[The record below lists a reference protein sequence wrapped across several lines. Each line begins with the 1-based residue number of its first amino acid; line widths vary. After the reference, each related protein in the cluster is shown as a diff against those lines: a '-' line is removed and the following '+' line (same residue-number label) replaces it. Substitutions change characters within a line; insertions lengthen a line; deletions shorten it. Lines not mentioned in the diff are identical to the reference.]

1 MSISENSIKALK
13 DYLLSSEVSQWLAS
27 SVISNYGYYFIDCYS
42 SDFDE
47 TCKDCGID
55 NSDNVE
61 YLIFCDGELEESVDF
76 CESLRNS
83 KTYKFCIEHVMDLFS
98 DYDAIMQL
106 VKTENLQTYYD
117 IKNA

>member
-27 SVISNYGYYFIDCYS
+27 SVISNYWYDFIDCYS

-55 NSDNVE
+55 NGYNVE
-61 YLIFCDGELEESVDF
+61 CLIFCDGELDEVINCGEV
-76 CESLRNS
+76 LRNS
-83 KTYKFCIEHVMDLFS
+83 KVYNFCIEHVMDLFN

-106 VKTENLQTYYD
+106 VKTENISVWYN

>member
-1 MSISENSIKALK
+1 MISESSIKALK
-13 DYLLSSEVSQWLAS
+13 DYLNSKYVSDWLAS

-42 SDFDE
+42 GDFDE

-55 NSDNVE
+55 NTNIE
-61 YLIFCDGELEESVDF
+61 YLIFCDGELDESVQF
-76 CESLRNS
+76 GQNLRNS

-106 VKTENLQTYYD
+106 VKTENIRVWYD
-117 IKNA
+117 IIKA